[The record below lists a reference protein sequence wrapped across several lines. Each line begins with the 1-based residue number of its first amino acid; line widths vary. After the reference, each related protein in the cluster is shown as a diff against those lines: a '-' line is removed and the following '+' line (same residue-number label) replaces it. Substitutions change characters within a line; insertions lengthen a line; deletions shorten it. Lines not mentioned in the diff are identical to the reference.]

1 MFASIPA
8 FLSEV
13 FSKSHR
19 TTSIGFIY
27 NGAAIPNSNGD
38 VFLPADLKYKE
49 LEVGKRYFLNRVIF
63 ETPDILKFL
72 EENSLLPDVIVLK
85 DNNENGLIV
94 GDDRK
99 IGIPD
104 YVLDAL
110 RFRR

>member
-1 MFASIPA
+1 MNKISKFIVEQH
-8 FLSEV
+8 EV
-13 FSKSHR
+13 PEFGFNSLYLKSG
-19 TTSIGFIY
+19 TELE
-27 NGAAIPNSNGD
+27 AED
-38 VFLPADLKYKE
+38 

-72 EENSLLPDVIVLK
+72 EENSLLPDIIVLK
-85 DNNENGLIV
+85 DNNQNELMMS
-94 GDDRK
+94 DDRR

>member
-1 MFASIPA
+1 M
-8 FLSEV
+8 V
-13 FSKSHR
+13 
-19 TTSIGFIY
+19 TSR
-27 NGAAIPNSNGD
+27 
-38 VFLPADLKYKE
+38 LE

-85 DNNENGLIV
+85 DNNQNELMMS
-94 GDDRK
+94 DDRR

-110 RFRR
+110 RFRK